1 MDMKEQLKEKL
12 ETRKGN
18 VGLSEEEYAY
28 IEANFKEVDKNDYAG
43 RKWRKVHR
51 AKYDSKYGAFMICL
65 ETEQWRNTTF
75 EEFYGGAVVD

>member
-1 MDMKEQLKEKL
+1 MKEQIRLKL
-12 ETRKGN
+12 EKYKGN
-18 VGLSEEEYAY
+18 VGLSEDEHAF
-28 IEANFKEVDKNDYAG
+28 IDANFKEVDQNDYAG

-65 ETEQWRNTTF
+65 DTDQWRNTTM